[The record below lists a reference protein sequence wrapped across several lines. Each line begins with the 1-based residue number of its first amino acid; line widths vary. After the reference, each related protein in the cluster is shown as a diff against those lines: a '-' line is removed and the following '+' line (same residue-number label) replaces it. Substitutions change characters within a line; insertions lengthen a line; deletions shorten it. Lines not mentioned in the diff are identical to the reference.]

1 MAQKTSEVE
10 STTNAASA
18 LSSAGAPEAK
28 GKSNTCKAG
37 LKELMEAKL
46 ISPSLRSVT
55 FDYRN
60 SLYTADLKEDS
71 SIDLTDNDKVMNFRS
86 VSAFAI
92 YCIRRDTPSRQSCDG
107 WMCVKYQGKP
117 LSEIRNEYY
126 RLNNFEV
133 PCSPSKITKRLESRR
148 SASRQ
153 GTTVVQV
160 KDVICDKIL
169 YGIRCQGFK
178 WFNIIFLEKCGCP
191 FPFCYV
197 RYVATTDFSFC
208 PGHSV
213 NFSVIKEKEKLAYKL
228 DVCVEFLVLI
238 NVFEAITINFL

>member
-60 SLYTADLKEDS
+60 SLYTADLKEVPRYITVQNFILLKFCYQDS

-117 LSEIRNEYY
+117 LSEIRS
-126 RLNNFEV
+126 LLL
-133 PCSPSKITKRLESRR
+133 KQK
-148 SASRQ
+148 
-153 GTTVVQV
+153 
-160 KDVICDKIL
+160 
-169 YGIRCQGFK
+169 
-178 WFNIIFLEKCGCP
+178 
-191 FPFCYV
+191 
-197 RYVATTDFSFC
+197 FSYFT
-208 PGHSV
+208 
-213 NFSVIKEKEKLAYKL
+213 IKEVNCHSALFRFCTRSLICVFYTFLKFSLLA
-228 DVCVEFLVLI
+228 
-238 NVFEAITINFL
+238 